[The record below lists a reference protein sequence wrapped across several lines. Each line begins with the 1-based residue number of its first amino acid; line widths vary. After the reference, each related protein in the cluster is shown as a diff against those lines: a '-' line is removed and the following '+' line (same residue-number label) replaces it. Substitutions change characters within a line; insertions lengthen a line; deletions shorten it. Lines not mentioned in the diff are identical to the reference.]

1 MAKNN
6 DSNKKLPKP
15 PSEVTDPIDIRYTRI
30 TVSPSGTADITYQPV
45 DPDEANNKAFREQ
58 IDSSGGYKTNEAHE
72 KQQLNTSMGFEQRNF
87 SVGGVSTT
95 AEGNVQEFNNSTKE
109 SSTNGDNGAT
119 IGGRNFLAIVSQLV
133 NIIGGGS
140 VNHVP
145 KRSTSPQVN
154 IGSGD
159 SVDVFDGNRYNDIE
173 GDHVQTIQKNNV
185 LMIKDG
191 DFSNHIQSG
200 NWDTH
205 IAQKARLYADNDIL
219 IESATKIVLKVGTS
233 TITIT
238 PSNIEILANGG
249 SGRID
254 LNN

>member
-1 MAKNN
+1 MATDN

-15 PSEVTDPIDIRYTRI
+15 PSEVTEDIDIRYTRI

-45 DPDEANNKAFREQ
+45 DLGEAAEKAFREQ
-58 IDSSGGYKTNEAHE
+58 IDSSGGYKTNEAYK
-72 KQQLNTSMGFEQRNF
+72 KQQLNTSMLFDERNYN
-87 SVGGVSTT
+87 VGGVSTT
-95 AEGNVQEFNNSTKE
+95 AEGHVQNYADSTLVT
-109 SSTNGDNGAT
+109 SVNGDKGSDVGGRSFTTVDKEFLIACRSGTAECAT
-119 IGGRNFLAIVSQLV
+119 IGSEN
-133 NIIGGGS
+133 
-140 VNHVP
+140 
-145 KRSTSPQVN
+145 PQ
-154 IGSGD
+154 IKMASGD
-159 SVDVFDGNRYNDIE
+159 SVNDFDGNRYVNVAKDKVE
-173 GDHVQTIQKNNV
+173 TIQKNNV